1 MVESKSTLDQLI
13 ERVRSLISEDGY
25 SFSDQDKILLKEILA
40 KLEEM
45 SGDNKG
51 NPHRLMDIL
60 NLLFKFL
67 EFFGIDEISQL
78 F

>member
-1 MVESKSTLDQLI
+1 MENKSNLDQLI

-40 KLEEM
+40 ELEEM
-45 SGDNKG
+45 SKNNKG
-51 NPHRLMDIL
+51 KSPKAIDIL

-67 EFFGIDEISQL
+67 DFFGIDEISQL